1 VKKPNE
7 RGQSK
12 PKSKLNA
19 AQTRAVFSDNLRF
32 LLEGRPSVAHVCR
45 EIGINRTQFNR
56 YLSSEAFPR
65 PDVLSQICDYFE
77 VDARILLEPLDQ
89 IGASSTE
96 QMHGDADQQISSFIE
111 ESGIGTVDQSRLPE
125 GFYNLFRRASMEES
139 LASSIVCKVSHRS
152 SGRTTIRAIVPRN
165 VSVLLGLPM
174 TIKDRILYGPVLQHG
189 LGVSFSLLMKNRKIV
204 QYNFV
209 EFSYLGNDRIH
220 FGKSLTTHRFGTGA
234 NVVMPVMLIRLDGDW
249 AELMASVRASGI
261 KEMKQLPSNVR
272 SFLMD
277 EDT

>member
-1 VKKPNE
+1 MAE
-7 RGQSK
+7 ASK
-12 PKSKLNA
+12 PGRLTPTAGLNA
-19 AQTRAVFSDNLRF
+19 SQTRAVFAENLR
-32 LLEGRPSVAHVCR
+32 LLLRGHPSVAQVCR

-65 PDVLSQICDYFE
+65 PDVLSLICNYFE

-96 QMHGDADQQISSFIE
+96 QLHGDVDQQISQFIE
-111 ESGIGTVDQSRLPE
+111 QSGIGSVDHTRLPA
-125 GFYNLFRRASMEES
+125 GFYNLFRRASMDED
-139 LASSIVCKVSHRS
+139 LASSILCKVSHRS
-152 SGRTTIRAIVPRN
+152 SGRTTIKAIVPRD
-165 VSVLLGLPM
+165 VCVLLGLPM

-189 LGVSFSLLMKNRKIV
+189 LGVSFSLLMRNRKIV

-220 FGKSLTTHRFGTGA
+220 FGNSLTTHRFGTGP
-234 NVVMPVMLIRLDGDW
+234 NVVMPVMLIRLDGGW

-261 KEMKQLPSNVR
+261 RDMKQLPSNVR
-272 SFLMD
+272 SFLRG